1 QRGPRGGALTHRAP
15 PDLCAIANRRLL
27 SRVTYSFVKLFGIGN
42 PGGQPLMLH
51 EFLTTNRDQLIERC
65 RLKAALKIYAPGE
78 RLELA
83 YGVPL
88 FLNQII
94 KTLQVEQTAEPMRSR
109 KVSGASGG
117 GRQSLS
123 EMGATARQP

>member
-1 QRGPRGGALTHRAP
+1 
-15 PDLCAIANRRLL
+15 
-27 SRVTYSFVKLFGIGN
+27 
-42 PGGQPLMLH
+42 M
-51 EFLTTNRDQLIERC
+51 
-65 RLKAALKIYAPGE
+65 
-78 RLELA
+78 A

-117 GRQSLS
+117 GRESLS
-123 EMGATARQP
+123 EIGATARQHGHELLQRGYTVDLVVHDYGDLCQAITDLAVEEHTPIEVDEFRTLNRCLDNAIADSVTEFSYEREQLGRTAARRHSTSA